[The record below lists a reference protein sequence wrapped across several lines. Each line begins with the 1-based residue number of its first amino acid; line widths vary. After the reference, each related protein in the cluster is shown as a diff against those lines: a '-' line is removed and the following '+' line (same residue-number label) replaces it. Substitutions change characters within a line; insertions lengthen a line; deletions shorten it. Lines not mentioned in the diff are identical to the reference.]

1 MKNPLPHPGSVREPV
16 HTPQCDQGKKNPGL
30 LEEDFAT
37 SL

>member
-1 MKNPLPHPGSVREPV
+1 MPHPGSVRETIL
-16 HTPQCDQGKKNPGL
+16 TPQCDQGKKSPGL